1 MKTFLTLKAA
11 GLQTQPNNLGEV
23 PPGSLLVADNIVID
37 REGVIQSRRGI
48 KQFVTPITAVAAT
61 PSGTITF
68 GTPSNGS
75 TVVITY
81 LPGQDSAVT
90 FTKVAADPEDN
101 EFTDIDELTDLIAD
115 LDYLTATNNG
125 TVITLATDTTAGG
138 MMNRVT
144 ITGTSSYSALSI
156 TFSGGVGGS
165 IGNQQMFE
173 YDDRLIAYNSG
184 TFGFQTA
191 SGSSSFTAITG
202 SYFPPFYTDLN
213 SDSVVRSFIPSQN
226 MYLTTATGI
235 KRFEFS
241 ASALQ
246 NAGGIPALDGNGSTT
261 GASGWFTDD
270 TAVAYRMVW
279 SFDDSYD
286 TPIVGAPSQR
296 VIVSNTVGGGAT
308 RDVSLT
314 FTIPAGVT
322 TSTTYKIYRSAM
334 SATAATEPDD
344 ELKLVIT
351 DTPSSSEITAK
362 LFTVTDSTP
371 DSLRGED
378 LYTNSGQ
385 QGISQANEVPPI
397 ALDMCLFKGYA
408 LYANT
413 QVRQKF
419 FLTLTS
425 VGAPD
430 GLQVDDTVTIA
441 GVVYTGKATETI
453 ASAEFDVETG
463 LTPAENIDLTAR
475 SLVRVINRYT
485 STTQVYA
492 QYASGF
498 GDLPGQIIIFERTL
512 GGTAFTTTSSR
523 LTCWSPV
530 LPQSSSADRK
540 LNGLYW
546 SKPEQPEAVPL
557 VNNIPVGSANSPI
570 QRIIALRDSVII
582 FKPEGVYRLTGES
595 APFVVNLLDDTI
607 RLIGSNT
614 CASLNNQ
621 IFCLTNQFVVAVSE
635 TSVAIV
641 SRPIEKDLQRLLT
654 ADFLEDIL
662 LDVQLFGIG
671 YETDRKYVLALST
684 DQEDTR
690 ANQYYVYNTVT
701 QTWTR
706 WTLPSD
712 MSHAI
717 VNSYDDKLYWIGDQ
731 MYQERKDFDLTD
743 YSDFE
748 YSKSIV
754 SFDGTEV
761 VLNNTDNIE
770 VGSRLDQDDNVFAYV
785 TEVVDGT
792 TLTVDREQ
800 DWVVAAVTVTSPIAV
815 AVQYAPIHAGS
826 PAIQKIFQEF
836 TCFFDEANF
845 NELAFTFTTDFYQA
859 GDTVEVTPVDSGGW
873 GILPFGT
880 APWGDEIKTLQPIRS
895 LFTRNTSRARWMNI
909 LIEHAEAQSQFALEG
924 ISIQLDGVS
933 PRSR

>member
-37 REGVIQSRRGI
+37 REGVVQSRRGI
-48 KQFVTPITAVAAT
+48 GGYANPITAVAAT
-61 PSGTITF
+61 PSGTITY

-75 TVVITY
+75 TIIFTNFP
-81 LPGQDSAVT
+81 LEAAAIT
-90 FTKVAADPEDN
+90 FTKAASSGTN
-101 EFTDIDELTDLIAD
+101 AFSTIAELTALINA
-115 LDYLTATNNG
+115 LDYISATDNG
-125 TVITLATDTTAGG
+125 TVITMVCSADAGAAF
-138 MMNRVT
+138 NSTT
-144 ITGTSSYSALSI
+144 ITGTSSYIALSR
-156 TFSGGVGGS
+156 TFSGGVGGL

-173 YDDRLIAYNSG
+173 YNERLVAYNAG
-184 TFGFQTA
+184 TLAYQNS
-191 SGSSSFTAITG
+191 SGSTSFTSITG
-202 SYFPPFYTDLN
+202 TYTPPFFADLDSN
-213 SDSVVRSFIPSQN
+213 SVIRNFIPNQN
-226 MYLTTATGI
+226 MYLTTSSGV
-235 KRFEFS
+235 KRFAFS
-241 ASALQ
+241 ASALA
-246 NAGGIPALDGNGSTT
+246 NAGGFQGLDGEGSTT
-261 GASGWFTDD
+261 GASGWMTNN

-279 SFDDSYD
+279 SYDDSFG

-296 VIVSNTVGGGAT
+296 VIVSNTSGGT

-314 FTIPAGVT
+314 FTIPTGVT
-322 TSTTYKIYRSAM
+322 TADTYKIYRSAM
-334 SATAATEPDD
+334 SASSSTEPDD

-351 DTPSSSEITAK
+351 DTPTSGEISAK
-362 LFTVTDSTP
+362 LFTLTDSTP

-397 ALDMCLFKGYA
+397 ALDMCVFKGYS

-419 FLTLTS
+419 FLTLLS
-425 VGAPD
+425 VGIPD
-430 GLQVDDTVTIA
+430 GIVNDDTIVISGVT
-441 GVVYTGKATETI
+441 YTGKATETI
-453 ASAEFDVETG
+453 ASGQFKVTTG
-463 LTPAENIDLTAR
+463 LTPAENIDATAR
-475 SLVRVINRYT
+475 SLVKVINRYT
-485 STTQVYA
+485 TNTAVYA
-492 QYASGF
+492 LYASGF
-498 GDLPGQIIIFERTL
+498 GDLPGQIVVFERVL
-512 GGTAFTTTSSR
+512 GGAEFTLTASRTSS
-523 LTCWSPV
+523 WSPV
-530 LPQSSSADRK
+530 LPGTSSADRK

-546 SKPEQPEAVPL
+546 SKPQQPEAVPL
-557 VNNIPVGSANSPI
+557 INNITVGSANSPI

-607 RLIGSNT
+607 HLIGSNT

-654 ADFLEDIL
+654 ADFLASIL
-662 LDVQLFGIG
+662 IDVELFGVG
-671 YETDRKYVLALST
+671 YETDRKYVLALPS
-684 DQEDTR
+684 DAEDIR
-690 ANQYYVYNTVT
+690 ANQYYVFNTVT

-712 MSHAI
+712 MSYAL
-717 VNSYDDKLYWIGDQ
+717 VNSYDDKLYWIGDEI
-731 MYQERKDFDLTD
+731 YQERKEFDLTD
-743 YSDFE
+743 YSDLD
-748 YSKSIV
+748 YTKSIT
-754 SFDGTEV
+754 SFDGTLV
-761 VLNNTDNIE
+761 VLSNTTNIE
-770 VGSRLDQDDNVFAYV
+770 VGSRLEQSDSVFALV
-785 TEVVDGT
+785 EEIVDGT
-792 TLTVDREQ
+792 NVIVDREQ
-800 DWVVAAVTVTSPIAV
+800 EWAIATVTVQSPIAI

-826 PAIQKIFQEF
+826 PAMQKIFQEF

-859 GDTVEVTPVDSGGW
+859 GDTVSVMPVDSGGW

-880 APWGDEIKTLQPIRS
+880 QPWGDSIKSLQPIRS
-895 LFTRNTSRARWMNI
+895 FFTRNTSRARWVNI

-933 PRSR
+933 TRSK

>member
-48 KQFVTPITAVAAT
+48 NQFVNPITAVAAT
-61 PSGTITF
+61 PSGTITY

-75 TVVITY
+75 TIIITNFP
-81 LPGQDSAVT
+81 LESSTIT
-90 FTKVAADPEDN
+90 FTKVAGTPGAN
-101 EFTDIDELTDLIAD
+101 QFSTLAELTALFNA
-115 LDYLTATNNG
+115 LDYLSATDNG
-125 TVITLATDTTAGG
+125 TVITLVCSADAGSAF
-138 MMNRVT
+138 NSTT
-144 ITGTSSYSALSI
+144 ITGTSSYVALSR
-156 TFSGGVGGS
+156 TFSGGIGGL

-173 YDDRLIAYNSG
+173 YDERLVAYNSG
-184 TFGFQTA
+184 TLAYQNS
-191 SGSSSFTAITG
+191 SGSTSFTSITG
-202 SYFPPFYTDLN
+202 TYTPPFFAELDSN
-213 SDSVVRSFIPSQN
+213 SVIRSFIPNQN
-226 MYLTTATGI
+226 MYLSTETGL
-235 KRFEFS
+235 KRFVFS
-241 ASALQ
+241 ASALN
-246 NAGGIPALDGNGSTT
+246 NAGGLSALDGNGSTT
-261 GASGWFTDD
+261 GASGWMADN

-279 SFDDSYD
+279 SFDDPFA

-296 VIVSNTVGGGAT
+296 VIVTNSSGGT
-308 RDVSLT
+308 RDASLT

-322 TSTTYKIYRSAM
+322 TSMTYKIYRSSM
-334 SATAATEPDD
+334 SASSSTEPDD

-351 DTPSSSEITAK
+351 DSPTSGEISAK

-385 QGISQANEVPPI
+385 QGIAQANEVPPI
-397 ALDMCLFKGYA
+397 SLDMCLFKGYA

-419 FLTLTS
+419 FLTMLS

-430 GLQVDDTVTIA
+430 GIVNDDTVTIA
-441 GVVYTGKATETI
+441 GVAYTGKAAETI
-453 ASAEFDVETG
+453 ASAQFKVTTG
-463 LTPAENIDLTAR
+463 LTPAENIDATAR

-485 STTQVYA
+485 GTTQVYA
-492 QYASGF
+492 LYASGF
-498 GDLPGQIIIFERTL
+498 GDLPGQIVIFERTL
-512 GGTAFTTTSSR
+512 GGGTFTVATSRTTA
-523 LTCWSPV
+523 WSPV
-530 LPQSSSADRK
+530 LPGTSSADRK

-546 SKPEQPEAVPL
+546 SKPQQPEAVPL
-557 VNNIPVGSANSPI
+557 VNNITVGSANSPI

-582 FKPEGVYRLTGES
+582 FKPEGVFRLTGES

-607 RLIGSNT
+607 HLIGANT

-654 ADFLEDIL
+654 ADFLESVLI
-662 LDVQLFGIG
+662 DVALFGIG
-671 YETDRKYVLALST
+671 YETDRKYILALPSEEM
-684 DQEDTR
+684 DLR

-706 WTLPSD
+706 WTLPSE

-717 VNSYDDKLYWIGDQ
+717 VNSFDDKVYWIGDEV
-731 MYQERKDFDLTD
+731 YQERKDFDLTD
-743 YSDFE
+743 YSDFQ
-748 YSKSIV
+748 YTKTIV
-754 SFDGTEV
+754 SVDGTLVE
-761 VLNNTDNIE
+761 LSNTTNIE
-770 VGSRLDQDDNVFAYV
+770 VGSKLSQSDSVFATV
-785 TEVVDGT
+785 EEIVDGT
-792 TLTVDREQ
+792 FVIVDREQ
-800 DWVVAAVTVTSPIAV
+800 DWAISTVTVYSPISI

-845 NELAFTFTTDFYQA
+845 NELAFTFTTDFYKA
-859 GDTVEVTPVDSGGW
+859 GDTVTVIPVDDGGF
-873 GILPFGT
+873 GILPFGVQ
-880 APWGDEIKTLQPIRS
+880 PWGDSIKSLQPIRS
-895 LFTRNTSRARWMNI
+895 FFTRNTTRARWMNV
-909 LIEHAEAQSQFALEG
+909 LIEHSEAQSQFALEG
-924 ISIQLDGVS
+924 ISIQLEGVS
-933 PRSR
+933 PRSK